1 MKLLLILCALVLS
14 LHGWC
19 ATGIPSHVTVHANG
33 PGHEIIIGWG
43 MITYLSVIVWWA
55 ITARN
60 SLNKILKDVLQG
72 IAQY

>member
-1 MKLLLILCALVLS
+1 MKLLLVLCALVLS
-14 LHGWC
+14 LQGWC
-19 ATGIPSHVTVHANG
+19 ATGIPSHVTVHANT

-43 MITYLSVIVWWA
+43 MIIYFTMIIWWA

-60 SLNKILKDVLQG
+60 SLNKILEDVLNG

>member
-1 MKLLLILCALVLS
+1 MKLFLVLCALVLS

-19 ATGIPSHVTVHANG
+19 ATGTPSHVTVHANT

-43 MITYLSVIVWWA
+43 MITYLTAIVWWA

-60 SLNKILKDVLQG
+60 SLNKVLKDVLQG
-72 IAQY
+72 IGQY